1 MDNITGKFNRE
12 LAKETEQQSMQFD
25 DPSDSTGIELKS
37 PGKMHWIRARGKSY
51 NDVLKVWTV
60 KLFDPDGEEVEYVV
74 QVSDS
79 DLRTR
84 IFEKC
89 DYNQNFKAL
98 VPCVNWFGTEFLWV
112 PTVKGRGSKV
122 GSQSAQKGIE
132 MAQQGWCKVK
142 WKSNAVGWAVS
153 KHPGTDKE
161 PEWSKMT
168 DDQIV
173 ERIFENRI
181 IESLDH
187 EAIIRN
193 NG

>member
-1 MDNITGKFNRE
+1 
-12 LAKETEQQSMQFD
+12 
-25 DPSDSTGIELKS
+25 
-37 PGKMHWIRARGKSY
+37 
-51 NDVLKVWTV
+51 
-60 KLFDPDGEEVEYVV
+60 
-74 QVSDS
+74 
-79 DLRTR
+79 
-84 IFEKC
+84 
-89 DYNQNFKAL
+89 
-98 VPCVNWFGTEFLWV
+98 VNWFGTEFLWV